1 MSTVELIEQWL
12 EKCDLAH
19 QAQTRYDREPTPPT
33 NYSRLKRAQEERG
46 EVERKMSP
54 PLQAR
59 VGG

>member
-12 EKCDLAH
+12 EKGDLAH
-19 QAQTRYDREPTPPT
+19 QAQTRYDREPTPT

-54 PLQAR
+54 LQAR
-59 VGG
+59 VG

>member
-19 QAQTRYDREPTPPT
+19 QAQTRYDREPTPT

-46 EVERKMSP
+46 KVERKMSP
-54 PLQAR
+54 LQAR
-59 VGG
+59 VG